1 MATNGLQKALG
12 NRVKTI
18 KIVVLSDYPKRFR
31 FHDSRH
37 TTVSHLVMNG
47 ATLYETG
54 EVLGHRSVQVT
65 KRYAHLSTEHKRNLT
80 DTVLGDIDHG

>member
-1 MATNGLQKALG
+1 MDFKKHWETAL
-12 NRVKTI
+12 KQS
-18 KIVVLSDYPKRFR
+18 KLFYSPDHPKRFR

-37 TTVSHLVMNG
+37 TTGSHLVMNG